1 MYFSKS
7 QRFLILQMNFYEY
20 NSYEFLPL
28 IDVATLLRLFY
39 QPNSYSSYV
48 AKLTKDLARYLLPA
62 LKPANKIFLVSILG
76 V

>member
-7 QRFLILQMNFYEY
+7 QRFLILQI
-20 NSYEFLPL
+20 YEFLPL

>member
-1 MYFSKS
+1 MCFSKS
-7 QRFLILQMNFYEY
+7 QRFLILQIYDL
-20 NSYEFLPL
+20 LPL
-28 IDVATLLRLFY
+28 IDVTTLLRLFY

-48 AKLTKDLARYLLPA
+48 AKLTKDLARYLVPA

>member
-1 MYFSKS
+1 MYFSRS
-7 QRFLILQMNFYEY
+7 QRFLILQI
-20 NSYEFLPL
+20 YEFLPL

-39 QPNSYSSYV
+39 QSNSYSSYV

>member
-7 QRFLILQMNFYEY
+7 QRFLILQIYEL
-20 NSYEFLPL
+20 LPL

-39 QPNSYSSYV
+39 QPNAYSSYV

-62 LKPANKIFLVSILG
+62 FKPANKIFLVSILG

>member
-7 QRFLILQMNFYEY
+7 QRFLILQIYDL
-20 NSYEFLPL
+20 LPL

-39 QPNSYSSYV
+39 QPNAYSSYV

-62 LKPANKIFLVSILG
+62 
-76 V
+76 

>member
-7 QRFLILQMNFYEY
+7 QRFLILQI
-20 NSYEFLPL
+20 YEFLPL
-28 IDVATLLRLFY
+28 IDVATLSRLFY

>member
-7 QRFLILQMNFYEY
+7 QRFLILQIH
-20 NSYEFLPL
+20 EFLRL